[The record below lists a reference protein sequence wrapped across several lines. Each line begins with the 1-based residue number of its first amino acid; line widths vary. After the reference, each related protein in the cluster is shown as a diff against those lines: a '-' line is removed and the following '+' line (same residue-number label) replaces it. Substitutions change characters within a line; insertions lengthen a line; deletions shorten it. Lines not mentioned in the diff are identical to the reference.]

1 MNQPIYTLC
10 LIRRGE
16 QILLLNR
23 EHPTWMGRWNGI
35 GGKLE
40 EGETPEQSAVREI
53 EEETGIQVEQLEWR
67 GIVSWISDEK
77 QRGYMHVFLAEI
89 SEEYHYET
97 PIHTAEGI
105 LDWKSID
112 WILHPKNE
120 GVTDSIPYFLPRALF
135 DHRCYETKC
144 RYQYGN
150 LLDIEVNEISG
161 ELLEQLYQKVHSNQA
176 ERLGRN

>member
-35 GGKLE
+35 GGKIE
-40 EGETPEQSAVREI
+40 AEETPEQSAAREI
-53 EEETGIQVEQLEWR
+53 EEETGIQVEKLEWK
-67 GIVSWISDEK
+67 GIVSWISNDTSK
-77 QRGYMHVFLAEI
+77 GYMHLFLAEV
-89 SEEYHYET
+89 SEDYPYET
-97 PIHTAEGI
+97 PVRKAEGI

-135 DHRCYETKC
+135 DHRYYETKC

-150 LLDIEVNEISG
+150 LLDIEVM
-161 ELLEQLYQKVHSNQA
+161 ELPAEVWEQLHETVY
-176 ERLGRN
+176 